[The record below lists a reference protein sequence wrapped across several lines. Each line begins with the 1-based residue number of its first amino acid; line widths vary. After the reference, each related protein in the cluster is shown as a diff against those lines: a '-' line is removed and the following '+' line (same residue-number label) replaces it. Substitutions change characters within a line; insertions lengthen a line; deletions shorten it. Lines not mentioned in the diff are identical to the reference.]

1 MVNNVL
7 QTARATLTMP
17 LVWAMALLFAAMETS
32 SAFPVG
38 ALQAL
43 SHASAPT
50 FAALGEPELLSV
62 IAYGLLL
69 AAARPIGSA
78 VSRPWLFA
86 VAPAANVLGML
97 LCAGASEIGRAHV

>member
-7 QTARATLTMP
+7 QTARATLAMP

-43 SHASAPT
+43 
-50 FAALGEPELLSV
+50 
-62 IAYGLLL
+62 
-69 AAARPIGSA
+69 
-78 VSRPWLFA
+78 
-86 VAPAANVLGML
+86 
-97 LCAGASEIGRAHV
+97 